1 MQRIGFRTLLAA
13 PFLLLAAGSFSV
25 SAAAQEFPSKPIR
38 LMLPFPP
45 GGFVDILARLTTP
58 GMGQALGQT
67 VLVDNR
73 PGANGNIAIDLV
85 AKSQPDGY
93 TLVFAQVSNFAVN
106 PALYKNLP
114 FDVQK
119 DLAPVGFVATAPQVL
134 VTSAASEFKTVAE
147 MIKVAREKPS
157 ELIFGSSGNG
167 SLGHLGSEAM
177 QQQAGIKL
185 THIPYK
191 GAAPAVID
199 IMGGRAHLSIFAMP
213 SVIGHIRGGKLRALA
228 VTSLTRVPELPDV
241 PPMSEAGFPGYT
253 TVNWLAVMARAGT
266 PPAVI
271 DKLNKALNTA
281 LSDRETIAKFNK
293 EGATVTPSTPQKL
306 GQDLAADLV
315 KWAKVVKEAGVK
327 LD

>member
-1 MQRIGFRTLLAA
+1 MRWFCLKSLLAVAGLAGFAA
-13 PFLLLAAGSFSV
+13 P
-25 SAAAQEFPSKPIR
+25 AAAQEFPSKSIR

-58 GMGQALGQT
+58 GMGQALGQN

-73 PGANGNIAIDLV
+73 PGANGNIAIDTV

-93 TLVFAQVSNFAVN
+93 TLVFAQVSNLAVN
-106 PALYKNLP
+106 PALYKDLP
-114 FDVQK
+114 FDVLK

-134 VTSAASEFKTVAE
+134 VTSAASELKSVADL
-147 MIKVAREKPS
+147 IATAKAKPG
-157 ELIFGSSGNG
+157 ELMFASSGNG
-167 SLGHLGSEAM
+167 SLGHLGSELM
-177 QQQAGIKL
+177 QQQAGIKI
-185 THIPYK
+185 THVPYK

-213 SVIGHIRGGKLRALA
+213 SVIGQIRAGKLRALA
-228 VTSLTRVPELPDV
+228 VTSLVRTPELPDV

-253 TVNWLAVMARAGT
+253 TINWLAVMARAGT

-281 LSDRETIAKFNK
+281 LADRETIARFAK
-293 EGATVTPSTPQKL
+293 EGATVLTSTPEKL
-306 GQDLAADLV
+306 GTDLAADLV
-315 KWAKVVKEAGVK
+315 KWAKVVKDAGVK
-327 LD
+327 LE